1 MTEDDPALACLDAME
16 AGAAHGEEHPLDWV
30 DWTFRQHEFIELV
43 EVAQIALFRA
53 GNQVGKTW
61 VGAGLTIS
69 ACLKSRIEAWVV
81 CTSWAQAVAIMAKVW
96 LLVPKDR
103 IKKGQRFSRR
113 SGFGKDNPA
122 LEFANGSI
130 LRFRTTN
137 QGAEALAGATV
148 DWIWIDEP
156 TDEEIYR
163 ELQKRITRRG
173 GKLIITLTPVNRDCT
188 WLRRLVESGAIPE
201 VHAPLDHLALTFKR
215 TGRRMR
221 LEDANRT
228 IMDDAWISEQ
238 IRITPPAWVPVVI
251 HGEWE
256 TRSEGV
262 FYACFDANKHV
273 TATLKWSVI
282 SPNARLRWMIGI
294 DYAAADREYGQ
305 CASLVQVLET
315 TRADGTYEV
324 YVYIVDEVVMGGVA
338 DLETFTREL
347 LSMLARNGLEWIQ
360 ISAAHGDNPVSN
372 RFETKSN
379 LNVKRH
385 IAHRSGVPIA
395 KLQPTILNAKDGAGG
410 GKSGFDA
417 GVRQLYTWIAQGRVR
432 VHPRCTHTIRGLQ
445 AWDLSSDH
453 PFKDICDAVRYA
465 LKPVIFRYAG
475 VGITRPQARAAG

>member
-1 MTEDDPALACLDAME
+1 MAGLLGAM
-16 AGAAHGEEHPLDWV
+16 AIAARHAESHPLDWV
-30 DWTFRQHEFIELV
+30 DWTYRQQEFRDLV
-43 EVAQIALFRA
+43 GRVAIALFRA
-53 GNQVGKTW
+53 GNQVGKTT
-61 VGAGLTIS
+61 VGAGLTIE
-69 ACLKSRIEAWVV
+69 ACLARPIEAWVV
-81 CTSWAQAVAIMAKVW
+81 CTSWSQAVAIMAKVW
-96 LLVPKDR
+96 DLCPKDSLAP
-103 IKKGQRFSRR
+103 GQLFDRR
-113 SGFGKDNPA
+113 RGFGKDNPA
-122 LEFANGSI
+122 LVFANGSI

-137 QGAEALAGATV
+137 QGAAALAGSTV

-156 TDEEIYR
+156 TDESIYR
-163 ELQKRITRRG
+163 ELQKRIMRRG

-188 WLRRLVESGAIPE
+188 WLRKLVESGAIPE
-201 VHAPLDHLALTFKR
+201 VHAPLDRLALTFAR
-215 TGRRMR
+215 TGARMR
-221 LEDANRT
+221 LDDAART
-228 IMDDAWISEQ
+228 VMDDAWIAEQ

-262 FYACFDANKHV
+262 FYSCFDANKHV
-273 TATLKWSVI
+273 TGTLKWSVI

-315 TRADGTYEV
+315 TRADGAYEV
-324 YVYIVDEVVMGGVA
+324 YVYIVDEVVMGGIA

-395 KLQPTILNAKDGAGG
+395 KLQPTILNAKDGSGG
-410 GKSGFDA
+410 GKSGFDH
-417 GVRQLYTWIAQGRVR
+417 GVRQVYTWIAQGRVR
-432 VHPRCTHTIRGLQ
+432 VHPRCTHTIKGMQ
-445 AWDLSSDH
+445 SWDLSTDH
-453 PFKDICDAVRYA
+453 PYKDICDAARYA
-465 LKPVIFRYAG
+465 LKPVIFRYSG
-475 VGITRPQARAAG
+475 VGIQRSPAQTRTLG